1 MNALPCLIGLLRYQT
16 RTGCQVWVSQLWT
29 TNLHFCSLSFAKG
42 RPCTS
47 LHASP
52 PLLIPFFCH
61 RLLPIVGPEP
71 FAMGVQSA
79 LCTFLSLS
87 SSFLLTFSSK
97 NLSVLEIIRSCQC
110 IFLPVT
116 IPQHYLCCSGRED
129 ADMQDIKLIPGSH
142 FCDVKRNS
150 CKYLVII
157 LLLVFLLQNAS
168 SELQCDPDRKPKA
181 EACVHHAEP
190 GQG

>member
-71 FAMGVQSA
+71 FAMGVQST

-142 FCDVKRNS
+142 FCDVKS
-150 CKYLVII
+150 CKYLVVI